1 MGAETDKV
9 HRFFFLVYIFFRTFS
24 LSSFPSSARDEL
36 RSSDMP
42 GKVRYH
48 TATFPDLENGFLLKD
63 DLHYRVQI
71 LLSNL
76 SVKRVLGT
84 GEVVQQLRA
93 YTCRG

>member
-1 MGAETDKV
+1 MKAETDKV
-9 HRFFFLVYIFFRTFS
+9 HRFFSCLPFFKTFS
-24 LSSFPSSARDEL
+24 PSSFPSSARDEL

-42 GKVRYH
+42 GKVLCH
-48 TATFPDLENGFLLKD
+48 LATFPDLENGILLKD

-76 SVKRVLGT
+76 SVKHILGT

-93 YTCRG
+93 CTCRG

>member
-1 MGAETDKV
+1 
-9 HRFFFLVYIFFRTFS
+9 
-24 LSSFPSSARDEL
+24 
-36 RSSDMP
+36 MP
-42 GKVRYH
+42 GKVLYH

-76 SVKRVLGT
+76 SVKRILGT

-93 YTCRG
+93 YTCRGW